1 MTATN
6 NNNSNEIKKTVVPNE
21 SGTNQNLEKE
31 DKPKKDQQQ
40 KTNPHEE
47 NIPEKKVSP
56 NRNFIGKKQKKSYF
70 ATDGFE
76 QKVVKIK
83 RINKTTKGGRK
94 MRFSVL
100 LVIGDRKGNVG
111 FGMGKSIEIPNA
123 MQKALKNAKNN
134 LTKVIMTKKGSIYH
148 DIIGKSCAAKILLKP
163 APLGTGIVA
172 GGAVR
177 TVIELAGYSDIY
189 TKNLGKNTPTNMI
202 QATINGLK
210 AQKTIEYI
218 AKMRDKK
225 ISEL

>member
-21 SGTNQNLEKE
+21 NGTNQNLEK
-31 DKPKKDQQQ
+31 KNQQKKDQQQ

-47 NIPEKKVSP
+47 NILEKKISP

-189 TKNLGKNTPTNMI
+189 TKNLGKNTPANMI

>member
-1 MTATN
+1 MTVTN
-6 NNNSNEIKKTVVPNE
+6 NNNSNEIKKTVVPKE
-21 SGTNQNLEKE
+21 KGANQNLEKE
-31 DKPKKDQQQ
+31 KQPKESQQQ
-40 KTNPHEE
+40 KTNSHEE
-47 NIPEKKVSP
+47 NILEKKLSS
-56 NRNFIGKKQKKSYF
+56 NRNFIAKRQKKSYF

>member
-1 MTATN
+1 MTAT

-21 SGTNQNLEKE
+21 NGTNQNLEK
-31 DKPKKDQQQ
+31 KNQQKKDQQQ

-47 NIPEKKVSP
+47 NILEKKISP

-189 TKNLGKNTPTNMI
+189 TKNLGKNTPANMI

>member
-1 MTATN
+1 MATN
-6 NNNSNEIKKTVVPNE
+6 DNSQEMKTTTTPIENSVKENLEEKGQPKKTE
-21 SGTNQNLEKE
+21 L
-31 DKPKKDQQQ
+31 Q
-40 KTNPHEE
+40 KTDPSKN
-47 NIPEKKVSP
+47 NIIEKKVSSHK
-56 NRNFIGKKQKKSYF
+56 NFTAKKQKKSYF

-111 FGMGKSIEIPNA
+111 FGMGKSVEIPNA
-123 MQKALKNAKNN
+123 MKKALKNAKNN

-148 DIIGKSCAAKILLKP
+148 DVIGKACAAKILLKP

-172 GGAVR
+172 GGAIR

-189 TKNLGKNTPTNMI
+189 TKNLGKNTPANMI

-210 AQKTIEYI
+210 AQKTVEYI

>member
-1 MTATN
+1 MAYTN
-6 NNNSNEIKKTVVPNE
+6 SSLVSYTQI
-21 SGTNQNLEKE
+21 
-31 DKPKKDQQQ
+31 
-40 KTNPHEE
+40 
-47 NIPEKKVSP
+47 SP

-177 TVIELAGYSDIY
+177 TIIELAGYSDIY
-189 TKNLGKNTPTNMI
+189 TKNLGKNTPANMI

>member
-1 MTATN
+1 
-6 NNNSNEIKKTVVPNE
+6 
-21 SGTNQNLEKE
+21 
-31 DKPKKDQQQ
+31 
-40 KTNPHEE
+40 
-47 NIPEKKVSP
+47 
-56 NRNFIGKKQKKSYF
+56 
-70 ATDGFE
+70 
-76 QKVVKIK
+76 
-83 RINKTTKGGRK
+83 

-189 TKNLGKNTPTNMI
+189 TKNLGKNTPSNMI

>member
-21 SGTNQNLEKE
+21 NGTNQNLEK
-31 DKPKKDQQQ
+31 KNQQKKDQQQ

-47 NIPEKKVSP
+47 NILEKKISP

-134 LTKVIMTKKGSIYH
+134 LTKVIVTKKGSIYH

-189 TKNLGKNTPTNMI
+189 TKNLGKNTPANMI

>member
-1 MTATN
+1 MLISNDNSQEIKTTIA
-6 NNNSNEIKKTVVPNE
+6 SNEEHTKE
-21 SGTNQNLEKE
+21 NLEEKQQ
-31 DKPKKDQQQ
+31 PKKIEEQ
-40 KTNPHEE
+40 K
-47 NIPEKKVSP
+47 IDSQKKDISEKKVSP
-56 NRNFIGKKQKKSYF
+56 HKNFNAKKPKKSYF

-111 FGMGKSIEIPNA
+111 FGMGKSVEIPNA
-123 MQKALKNAKNN
+123 VKKALKNAKNS

-148 DIIGKSCAAKILLKP
+148 DIIGKACAAKILLKP

-177 TVIELAGYSDIY
+177 TVIELAGYNDIY
-189 TKNLGKNTPTNMI
+189 TKNLGKNTPANMI

-210 AQKTIEYI
+210 AQKTVEYI

>member
-1 MTATN
+1 MAIID
-6 NNNSNEIKKTVVPNE
+6 NNSQEIKKTVALDESSTNE
-21 SGTNQNLEKE
+21 NLEKE
-31 DKPKKDQQQ
+31 TQQQ
-40 KTNPHEE
+40 
-47 NIPEKKVSP
+47 NIDTQKNDIAEKKNSP
-56 NRNFIGKKQKKSYF
+56 NKIFAAKKQKKSYF

-148 DIIGKSCAAKILLKP
+148 DIVGKACAAKILLKP

-172 GGAVR
+172 GGAIR

-189 TKNLGKNTPTNMI
+189 TKNLGKNTPANMI

-210 AQKTIEYI
+210 AQKTVEYI

-225 ISEL
+225 ITEL

>member
-1 MTATN
+1 MLISNDNSQEIKTTIA
-6 NNNSNEIKKTVVPNE
+6 SNEEHTKE
-21 SGTNQNLEKE
+21 NLEEKQQ
-31 DKPKKDQQQ
+31 PKKIEEQ
-40 KTNPHEE
+40 K
-47 NIPEKKVSP
+47 IDSQKKDISEKKISP
-56 NRNFIGKKQKKSYF
+56 HKNFNAKKLKKSYF

-111 FGMGKSIEIPNA
+111 FGMGKSVEIPNA
-123 MQKALKNAKNN
+123 MKKALKNAKNS

-148 DIIGKSCAAKILLKP
+148 DIIGKACAAKILLKP

-177 TVIELAGYSDIY
+177 TVIELAGYNDIY
-189 TKNLGKNTPTNMI
+189 TKNLGKNTPANMI

-210 AQKTIEYI
+210 AQKTVEYI

>member
-1 MTATN
+1 MAIID
-6 NNNSNEIKKTVVPNE
+6 NNSQEIKKTVALDENSTNE
-21 SGTNQNLEKE
+21 NLEKE
-31 DKPKKDQQQ
+31 TQQQ
-40 KTNPHEE
+40 
-47 NIPEKKVSP
+47 NIDTQKNDIAEKKNSP
-56 NRNFIGKKQKKSYF
+56 NKIFAAKKQKKSYF

-148 DIIGKSCAAKILLKP
+148 DIVGKACAAKILLKP

-172 GGAVR
+172 GGAIR

-189 TKNLGKNTPTNMI
+189 TKNLGKNTPANMI

-210 AQKTIEYI
+210 AQKTVEYI

-225 ISEL
+225 ITEL

>member
-1 MTATN
+1 MTAT
-6 NNNSNEIKKTVVPNE
+6 NNNSNEIKKTIVPNE
-21 SGTNQNLEKE
+21 NYTNQNLEKE
-31 DKPKKDQQQ
+31 DQPRKDQQQ

-47 NIPEKKVSP
+47 NILEKKFSP
-56 NRNFIGKKQKKSYF
+56 NRNFISKKQKKSYF

-76 QKVVKIK
+76 KKVVKIK

-111 FGMGKSIEIPNA
+111 FGMGKSVEIPNA

-134 LTKVIMTKKGSIYH
+134 LTKVVMTKKGSIYH
-148 DIIGKSCAAKILLKP
+148 DIISKSCAAKILLKP

-172 GGAVR
+172 GGAIR
-177 TVIELAGYSDIY
+177 TVIELAGYNDIY
-189 TKNLGKNTPTNMI
+189 TKNLGKNTPANMI
-202 QATINGLK
+202 QATIKGLK

>member
-1 MTATN
+1 MAIVD
-6 NNNSNEIKKTVVPNE
+6 NNSQEMKKTMAQ
-21 SGTNQNLEKE
+21 NQNGANENSGVKTQKE
-31 DKPKKDQQQ
+31 T
-40 KTNPHEE
+40 TNLS
-47 NIPEKKVSP
+47 EKKTSP
-56 NRNFIGKKQKKSYF
+56 NKNFITKKQKKSYF

-111 FGMGKSIEIPNA
+111 FGMGKSIEIPTA

-148 DIIGKSCAAKILLKP
+148 DIVGKACAAKILLKP

-189 TKNLGKNTPTNMI
+189 TKNLGKNTPANMI
-202 QATINGLK
+202 QATINGLQ
-210 AQKTIEYI
+210 AQKTVEYI

-225 ISEL
+225 ITEL

>member
-1 MTATN
+1 MTTTN
-6 NNNSNEIKKTVVPNE
+6 DNNSSKIEKTIAPNE
-21 SGTNQNLEKE
+21 NGVKQSLEKE
-31 DKPKKDQQQ
+31 NQSNVVQQQ
-40 KTNPHEE
+40 KIDPH
-47 NIPEKKVSP
+47 EKKVLS
-56 NRNFIGKKQKKSYF
+56 NKSFIAKKQKKSYF

-83 RINKTTKGGRK
+83 RINKTTKGGRR

-111 FGMGKSIEIPNA
+111 FGMGKSVEIPNA

-134 LTKVIMTKKGSIYH
+134 LTKVVMTKKGSIYH
-148 DIIGKSCAAKILLKP
+148 DIISKSCAAKILLKP

-172 GGAVR
+172 GGAIR
-177 TVIELAGYSDIY
+177 TVIELAGYNDIY
-189 TKNLGKNTPTNMI
+189 TKNLGKNTPANMI
-202 QATINGLK
+202 QATIKGLK